1 MGQRFLLDIAP
12 TGVQHYVDIDADGDA
27 ITLIEH
33 TPTSIE
39 SEILDDC
46 ARKRSLVQGRGRPF
60 QHAAQIPINTYY
72 LWKKEWRQQ
81 YRQTMTWPEFE
92 VMKLNS
98 RDACKLR
105 TGHQRSVYG
114 KKL

>member
-1 MGQRFLLDIAP
+1 VGQRFLLDVAP
-12 TGVQHYVDIDADGDA
+12 TGVQHYVDIDSDGDA

-46 ARKRSLVQGRGRPF
+46 ARKRSLVQGRGRLL

-72 LWKKEWRQQ
+72 LWKMEWRRQ
-81 YRQTMTWPEFE
+81 YRDYMTWPEFE

-98 RDACKLR
+98 RDVCKLR
-105 TGHQRSVYG
+105 TGYQRSVFG